1 MDYMIRK
8 LEEHEL
14 PRLLEMCASHAEY
27 EKAAYNPTGKHQALQ
42 SLVFGN
48 DARLFCYVIEAGGP
62 LVGYFT
68 YTFDISTWDAGKYLH
83 LDCLYLEPP
92 YRGHRIGDHV
102 FAKLIDIAR
111 KHNCIAMQ
119 WQTPVFNEK
128 AIRFYK
134 RIGAVGKDK
143 VRFFLVP

>member
-1 MDYMIRK
+1 MDYVIRK

-27 EKAAYNPTGKHQALQ
+27 EKAAYSPTGKHQALQ

-48 DARLFCYVIEAGGP
+48 DARLFCYVIEADG
-62 LVGYFT
+62 LLIGYFT

-92 YRGHRIGDHV
+92 YRGHRIGD
-102 FAKLIDIAR
+102 
-111 KHNCIAMQ
+111 
-119 WQTPVFNEK
+119 
-128 AIRFYK
+128 
-134 RIGAVGKDK
+134 
-143 VRFFLVP
+143 